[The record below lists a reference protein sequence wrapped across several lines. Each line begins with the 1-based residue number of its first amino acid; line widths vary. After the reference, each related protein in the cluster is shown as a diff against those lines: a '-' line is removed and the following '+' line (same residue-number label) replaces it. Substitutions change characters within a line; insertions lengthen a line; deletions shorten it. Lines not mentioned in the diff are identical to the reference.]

1 MTQFDFLRQAW
12 GVELSDEAKEE
23 ISNNAESLGQSV
35 IKGYI
40 KDSDI
45 RKLKLTSQL
54 PKEITRIPASTLPAG
69 QYLVQ
74 IQKIVDI
81 TQPAKFQEDFEGGK
95 WRLLALDL
103 SDGDQKFRALEY
115 GPTKSLGVH
124 LPPGTKAL
132 LWSTAKLPVR
142 VQNGF
147 LLLTQ
152 DNVEV
157 LGGEVEKLVESWR
170 ASKEVEEKRLL
181 WRTEGIK
188 KTEKGEGAPPWV
200 DFDPKKCRV
209 QNKKELDDER
219 TEWRK
224 SVNFS
229 NTTVGPTGDEDK
241 GARFEIDSGAKDG
254 RVQSQVSSSAFARDP
269 NAPRPKGE
277 KGEKGAKGADKG
289 SKGGKGNRRDRGG
302 DYEEEKRAPTS
313 GANSLAAF
321 IKPAKGSAMDQ
332 ETVAALLAPD
342 PKAPAAE
349 AWDSGWDEGWG
360 DGWSGG
366 GGGSWGG
373 GGWSSSGRGGGGKGG
388 GGKGKGG
395 GGKSKGGGGGK
406 GRRW

>member
-1 MTQFDFLRQAW
+1 MTQFDFLRQTW
-12 GVELSDEAKEE
+12 GVELRDEAKEE
-23 ISNNAESLGQSV
+23 ISNNVESLGQSA

-54 PKEITRIPASTLPAG
+54 PKEITRISAGTLPAG

-74 IQKIVDI
+74 IIKTVDI

-103 SDGDQKFRALEY
+103 TDGEQKFRALEY
-115 GPTKSLGVH
+115 GPTKCLGVH
-124 LPPGTKAL
+124 LPPGTKVL

-152 DNVEV
+152 DSVEV

-188 KTEKGEGAPPWV
+188 KTEKGEGAPQWV

-209 QNKKELDDER
+209 PNKKEMEDER

-229 NTTVGPTGDEDK
+229 STTVGPTGKEDK
-241 GARFEIDSGAKDG
+241 EARFEMASEAKDG

-277 KGEKGAKGADKG
+277 KGAKGAEKG

-321 IKPAKGSAMDQ
+321 IKPAKGMDQ
-332 ETVAALLAPD
+332 EAVAALLAPD
-342 PKAPAAE
+342 TKAPAAE
-349 AWDSGWDEGWG
+349 TWDSGWDEGWG
-360 DGWSGG
+360 AGWSGG
-366 GGGSWGG
+366 GGGGWGG
-373 GGWSSSGRGGGGKGG
+373 GGWSSSGRGGGGGKGGRKGKGGGGG
-388 GGKGKGG
+388 GGKGK
-395 GGKSKGGGGGK
+395 
-406 GRRW
+406 RR